1 MGSVSRLH
9 PMVPTAYLRIFQP
22 LETFEASEQEHWERY
37 IVARTR
43 SPLIRPRYRDHPN
56 ADGLGVLTPADGEH
70 AEIKLID
77 GRTYVSPWRTKLRV
91 LAATVA
97 FHDAQS
103 FELAHA
109 FVSKRDARRAAREL
123 GKIRR
128 HDPGAVSFCHESPW
142 HVPIRWFVFFDE
154 PDRRLAEDE
163 FGRLRLRY
171 QTTVRTA
178 IRRAEH
184 AVPVLRKTDLGPISD
199 LIVDLHQWLS
209 SFDHLSLLELDYGGL
224 CESMTWDE
232 LDDDHSAQEIQRALE
247 AIASYDYARSTEIYQ
262 AVLGHWAEVRSREI
276 LN

>member
-1 MGSVSRLH
+1 
-9 PMVPTAYLRIFQP
+9 
-22 LETFEASEQEHWERY
+22 
-37 IVARTR
+37 
-43 SPLIRPRYRDHPN
+43 
-56 ADGLGVLTPADGEH
+56 
-70 AEIKLID
+70 
-77 GRTYVSPWRTKLRV
+77 
-91 LAATVA
+91 
-97 FHDAQS
+97 
-103 FELAHA
+103 
-109 FVSKRDARRAAREL
+109 
-123 GKIRR
+123 
-128 HDPGAVSFCHESPW
+128 
-142 HVPIRWFVFFDE
+142 VFFDE